1 MARKLPKT
9 GNGLHSK
16 IQVGSQTNKWAGKW
30 QFEGQNS
37 LIKMNIEQSWD
48 NNFVHT
54 SLGKFWVS
62 LDKEDKQGNE
72 RRK

>member
-37 LIKMNIEQSWD
+37 LIKMNIGQSWD
-48 NNFVHT
+48 DNFVQ
-54 SLGKFWVS
+54 V
-62 LDKEDKQGNE
+62 
-72 RRK
+72 

>member
-30 QFEGQNS
+30 QFERSKFLDKNEYWAKLRQ
-37 LIKMNIEQSWD
+37 Q
-48 NNFVHT
+48 FCT